1 MSNQRRRRFRRP
13 NEKQRAEAVKP
24 PRRRAARTSAKA
36 RSYDVKHERAYVE
49 DNASFRP
56 IDRPRGSDWLVEHE
70 ERGQT
75 FSSFTK
81 RAMRCEPH
89 GHVNVIE
96 LVPIGSFDHPSAP
109 SLPLLTRFLSIFFG
123 CTCRVGKRLKVKH
136 VMHDARRG
144 DEDQLQLLVGSVFE
158 ALGRRKTT
166 RDVLCKVAVTMI
178 DLYPKEDWNFVFG
191 MARAMDAVGVFSF
204 ARYTRGDSFPV
215 AWKGCSDRAVAEY
228 EGEWSSSSAVSAMR
242 IDDEDISATK
252 IRSSVLYRSA
262 KVLAHETGHLFGIR
276 HCIYYECLM
285 CGCNHLKE
293 FDKRPCRSS
302 EP

>member
-1 MSNQRRRRFRRP
+1 MKSKVLRTVGIIIWILYGISLFGIIQINPKYLVEMNTIIRTVISLVLMYRFRP
-13 NEKQRAEAVKP
+13 EW
-24 PRRRAARTSAKA
+24 
-36 RSYDVKHERAYVE
+36 AY
-49 DNASFRP
+49 NP
-56 IDRPRGSDWLVEHE
+56 
-70 ERGQT
+70 
-75 FSSFTK
+75 K
-81 RAMRCEPH
+81 
-89 GHVNVIE
+89 IE
-96 LVPIGSFDHPSAP
+96 
-109 SLPLLTRFLSIFFG
+109 FG
-123 CTCRVGKRLKVKH
+123 K
-136 VMHDARRG
+136 D
-144 DEDQLQLLVGSVFE
+144 
-158 ALGRRKTT
+158 
-166 RDVLCKVAVTMI
+166 
-178 DLYPKEDWNFVFG
+178 DWNFVFG